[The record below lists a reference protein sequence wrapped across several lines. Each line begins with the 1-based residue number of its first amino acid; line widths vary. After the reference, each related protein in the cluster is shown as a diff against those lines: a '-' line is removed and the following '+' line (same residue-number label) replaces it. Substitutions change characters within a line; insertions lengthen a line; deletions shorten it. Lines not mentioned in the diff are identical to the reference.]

1 MNIERV
7 KKLEK
12 FLKEDPDDPFII
24 YALAI
29 EWINSDLMK
38 SKTYFDEL
46 LSKHPSYVGTYYHAA
61 RVYLALDNKSRAMEI
76 YEGGITIATKAN
88 NNHALA
94 ELQTAYNQI
103 LYDED

>member
-7 KKLEK
+7 KKLEN
-12 FLKEDPDDPFII
+12 FLKDDPDDPFII

-29 EWINSDLMK
+29 EWINNDITK
-38 SKTYFDEL
+38 SKIYFDEL
-46 LSKHPSYVGTYYHAA
+46 LSNHPSYIGTYYHAA
-61 RVYLALDNKSRAMEI
+61 RVYLALENKSRAIEI
-76 YEGGITIATKAN
+76 YKDGIAMATKTN
-88 NNHALA
+88 NHHALA